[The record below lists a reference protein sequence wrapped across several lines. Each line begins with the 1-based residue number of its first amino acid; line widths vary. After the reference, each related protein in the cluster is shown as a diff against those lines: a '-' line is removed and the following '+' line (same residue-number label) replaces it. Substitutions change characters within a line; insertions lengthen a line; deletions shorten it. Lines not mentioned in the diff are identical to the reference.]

1 MKLGVI
7 EFPSCLH
14 IASSLGY
21 MDITSQLGKGWVPP
35 TVIQLWNEDVAH
47 LAAKQAR
54 KKNAREATSMGAS
67 FCGKRRV
74 RNVTSQK
81 WLYKNTQTDDFGDL
95 FLDSGWIWGML
106 VYNFLQPLLPP
117 CWHKMALCRQQC
129 FTDPRVQLR
138 VNVRRQELIM

>member
-1 MKLGVI
+1 MGLSKEMKLGVI

-67 FCGKRRV
+67 FCEKGRV
-74 RNVTSQK
+74 TNVTSK
-81 WLYKNTQTDDFGDL
+81 I
-95 FLDSGWIWGML
+95 LDGCIRIPKQMIL
-106 VYNFLQPLLPP
+106 VI
-117 CWHKMALCRQQC
+117 C
-129 FTDPRVQLR
+129 F
-138 VNVRRQELIM
+138 

>member
-54 KKNAREATSMGAS
+54 LDECPGSHIDGSIILWEAKGDKCHIH
-67 FCGKRRV
+67 FG
-74 RNVTSQK
+74 
-81 WLYKNTQTDDFGDL
+81 WLHKNTQTDDFGDL
-95 FLDSGWIWGML
+95 LLDSEWIALLLRWHFAGSNALQIQGCNFGWM
-106 VYNFLQPLLPP
+106 
-117 CWHKMALCRQQC
+117 
-129 FTDPRVQLR
+129 
-138 VNVRRQELIM
+138 